1 MEEGKRKLI
10 FTEGFP
16 CPRQYTERFIQSK
29 DTNLHLLECNG
40 GKLMLSDIKELSIL
54 EKSNRATYLVDGS
67 ADTQVPG
74 KDRALK
80 VYHWS

>member
-1 MEEGKRKLI
+1 
-10 FTEGFP
+10 
-16 CPRQYTERFIQSK
+16 
-29 DTNLHLLECNG
+29 
-40 GKLMLSDIKELSIL
+40 MLSDIKELSNK

-80 VYHWS
+80 VYHWSWDFGE